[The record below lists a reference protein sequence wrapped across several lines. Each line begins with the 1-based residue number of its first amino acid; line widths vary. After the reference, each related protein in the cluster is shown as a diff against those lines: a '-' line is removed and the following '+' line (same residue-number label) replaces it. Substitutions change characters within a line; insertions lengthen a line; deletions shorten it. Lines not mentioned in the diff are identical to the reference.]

1 MKIDLENLT
10 IKKAHEHLLNKDFS
24 SVELFKNCMN
34 YVVEKNKDINA
45 YIELFDD
52 MKEQAKVSDK
62 LFESGDAGVLAG
74 IPIAVKDNMLVKGKK
89 SSAASKILENHT
101 AVYDGTVIR
110 KLKEGGAVFLGRTNM
125 DEFAMGSSTET
136 SYHGITKNPHD
147 LKRVPGGS
155 SGGSAAAVAM
165 GGVLGALGSDTG
177 GSIRQPAAFCGVVG
191 LKPTY
196 GAVSR
201 YGLMAMASSFDQ
213 IGPITK
219 TVEDAEI
226 IFNSIKGHDK
236 MDSTSVPDSFFEDG
250 STDKK
255 KMTIGVPT
263 DVLNMEGVSSVVR
276 DNFNNAV
283 KLLEANGYTTKEISL
298 ANIGSSLAVYY
309 IIMPAEASTNLARYD
324 GVRYGLRK
332 EGESLFADYAK
343 TRGEGFGREVRR
355 RIMLGTFVLSSGYYD
370 AYYNRANSVRRL
382 ITEDFS
388 KAFSEQGGVDVI
400 VMPTTPTPAFKI
412 GEKINDPLTMYL
424 ADIFTVPMNIAGLP
438 AISVPSGFVEE
449 EGKDIPLGVQFV
461 APHFKENRL
470 FATGGDFM
478 KFQGK

>member
-1 MKIDLENLT
+1 
-10 IKKAHEHLLNKDFS
+10 
-24 SVELFKNCMN
+24 
-34 YVVEKNKDINA
+34 
-45 YIELFDD
+45 
-52 MKEQAKVSDK
+52 
-62 LFESGDAGVLAG
+62 
-74 IPIAVKDNMLVKGKK
+74 
-89 SSAASKILENHT
+89 
-101 AVYDGTVIR
+101 
-110 KLKEGGAVFLGRTNM
+110 
-125 DEFAMGSSTET
+125 
-136 SYHGITKNPHD
+136 
-147 LKRVPGGS
+147 
-155 SGGSAAAVAM
+155 
-165 GGVLGALGSDTG
+165 
-177 GSIRQPAAFCGVVG
+177 
-191 LKPTY
+191 
-196 GAVSR
+196 
-201 YGLMAMASSFDQ
+201 MASSFDQ